1 MAVLFRLAEPS
12 DALRMTDFHN
22 QYYGTRRP
30 FEHWLWLYFGLSP
43 ERATFAY
50 ALSDDGRV
58 IATQGMVPYPLVVD
72 GRVIQTSKSESTLM
86 LPEGRGGGLMADLYE
101 FAFADAVDR
110 GSTVIWG
117 FTDSERAFS
126 RFGFSVQ
133 PVAATYDR
141 RGRSVIRGAVGRV
154 HADGAVRQRVLSAG
168 KHLRDSVTRR
178 RPKALQ
184 SEGFEGRPLTASQA
198 RSAWCALAESSGGSG
213 VNLAGEDGY
222 FDWRW
227 IRNPN
232 AQYEFLGLIDQA
244 EVVAVAVLAR
254 VAGRVVV
261 SDIKARNHLHRRAM
275 AVAVVERHQRSTG
288 AFRAFGNSLLEEGP
302 ESDGW
307 PELGFHVERV
317 SNLVVRVVDGARR
330 ETLDRPECWGFS
342 FAWSEGVGA

>member
-1 MAVLFRLAEPS
+1 M
-12 DALRMTDFHN
+12 
-22 QYYGTRRP
+22 
-30 FEHWLWLYFGLSP
+30 
-43 ERATFAY
+43 
-50 ALSDDGRV
+50 
-58 IATQGMVPYPLVVD
+58 
-72 GRVIQTSKSESTLM
+72 
-86 LPEGRGGGLMADLYE
+86 
-101 FAFADAVDR
+101 
-110 GSTVIWG
+110 
-117 FTDSERAFS
+117 
-126 RFGFSVQ
+126 
-133 PVAATYDR
+133 
-141 RGRSVIRGAVGRV
+141 
-154 HADGAVRQRVLSAG
+154 
-168 KHLRDSVTRR
+168 
-178 RPKALQ
+178 
-184 SEGFEGRPLTASQA
+184 
-198 RSAWCALAESSGGSG
+198 
-213 VNLAGEDGY
+213 NLAGEDGY

-275 AVAVVERHQRSTG
+275 AVAVVERHHRSTG